1 MKCRVEFTSP
11 MELSAPMSGQID
23 TDILRGLITTYGK
36 EMTQIARNLAR
47 VKKLLTPPK
56 WEKWLRV
63 EFGWTEEVAQFLMTE
78 VVSPDSGVN

>member
-11 MELSAPMSGQID
+11 MEFSAPMPGKID

-47 VKKLLTPPK
+47 VKKLLTPTQ
-56 WEKWLRV
+56 WAEWLKV
-63 EFGWTEEVAQFLMTE
+63 EFGWTEEVAQFLMNE
-78 VVSPDSGVN
+78 VVSPEPQA